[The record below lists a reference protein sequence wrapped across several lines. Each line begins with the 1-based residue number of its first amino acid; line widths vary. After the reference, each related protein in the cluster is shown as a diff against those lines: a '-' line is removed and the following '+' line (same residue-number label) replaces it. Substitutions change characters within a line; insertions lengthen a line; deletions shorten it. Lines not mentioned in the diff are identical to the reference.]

1 MIQGGAKESEEEEP
15 KIEEGGEQTLMEE
28 GVGSSHHL
36 PAPIES
42 WKGRECPRRD
52 WGLGQKE
59 KFVIA

>member
-36 PAPIES
+36 PAPIGS
-42 WKGRECPRRD
+42 WKGREFPRVK
-52 WGLGQKE
+52 WGL
-59 KFVIA
+59 